1 MADIVES
8 KPRPKFQSKPIFKI
22 EKLHVGAPKDEDLI
36 NPSKILIL
44 KDFIDYVLDE
54 KNDIWKTEIKN
65 KQRVSWAEIL
75 FKNKILDTE
84 LLDFLIRFEHFID
97 NLLSAANPYFAV
109 VPKRECN
116 PEEMSV
122 VGGQY
127 LSLLYDFHTQDIEN
141 KLNELSIQSGYW
153 ILVTTMFESRANE
166 EYQSDLSQLKMHHH
180 QVQKL
185 NELMKKAQVLVAE
198 YQKKMKQ
205 SLTYLKYA
213 NAKLWQKAFDKE
225 RILMRWQFNLPSDSN
240 VKEELM
246 SVFNKFKTR
255 LSGKERHFKD
265 VQHILLECKKHQS
278 ASLDVVLIFDS
289 AELAEHQNKL
299 SEHVVELW
307 TKTVEAVMKKRGN
320 QMNFGQLEDLAH
332 SISLIP
338 THEQLAVKYLF
349 IKNSKMA
356 KDKLVISDLI
366 PFFISQAIFLQD
378 VSSDQRYKLSMS
390 QYLTNLFVK
399 KESVSKKPLR
409 STVKKMPLKLE
420 EHTTK
425 LSLTIDES
433 VT

>member
-1 MADIVES
+1 M
-8 KPRPKFQSKPIFKI
+8 
-22 EKLHVGAPKDEDLI
+22 LHLG
-36 NPSKILIL
+36 
-44 KDFIDYVLDE
+44 
-54 KNDIWKTEIKN
+54 
-65 KQRVSWAEIL
+65 
-75 FKNKILDTE
+75 
-84 LLDFLIRFEHFID
+84 
-97 NLLSAANPYFAV
+97 
-109 VPKRECN
+109 
-116 PEEMSV
+116 
-122 VGGQY
+122 
-127 LSLLYDFHTQDIEN
+127 
-141 KLNELSIQSGYW
+141 
-153 ILVTTMFESRANE
+153 FESA
-166 EYQSDLSQLKMHHH
+166 
-180 QVQKL
+180 
-185 NELMKKAQVLVAE
+185 
-198 YQKKMKQ
+198 
-205 SLTYLKYA
+205 
-213 NAKLWQKAFDKE
+213 
-225 RILMRWQFNLPSDSN
+225 
-240 VKEELM
+240 
-246 SVFNKFKTR
+246 KFKTR

-278 ASLDVVLIFDS
+278 VSLDVILIFDS
-289 AELAEHQNKL
+289 AELAENQNKL

-307 TKTVEAVMKKRGN
+307 TKTVEAEMKKRGN

-356 KDKLVISDLI
+356 NDKLVISDLI

-378 VSSDQRYKLSMS
+378 VSSNQRYKLSMS